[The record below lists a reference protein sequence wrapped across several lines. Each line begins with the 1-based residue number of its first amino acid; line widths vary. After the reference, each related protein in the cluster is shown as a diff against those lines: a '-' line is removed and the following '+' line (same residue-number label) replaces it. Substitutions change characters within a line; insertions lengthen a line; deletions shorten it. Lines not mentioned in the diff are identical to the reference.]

1 MAGIAHPYES
11 TAEPDT
17 AAAFVAAPVKPRQR
31 VSFSDLVDVWKDRDS
46 GNEAEQLYFER
57 RAAFESA
64 RGEITDG
71 YICEDGP
78 MAIVLTAKPP
88 SRLEKLFFRRE
99 RTQLYTET
107 ERLVRAHPEV
117 AHTLH
122 RAEVQYVSVNR
133 ALRGLSQR
141 LLVNWLFVWNRD
153 VMISAAPVE
162 GIAPPAFEDKEIR
175 RLEREL
181 DLISESY
188 EQAASREAQIVYL
201 GGMLMGVL
209 ALCALAL
216 PAGLLLSGANVPVD
230 LTTFFGC
237 VIAGALGALI
247 SVVTRMSADK
257 FHVRHEVGRG
267 YVQRVAAFRPF
278 IGSVFGLLV
287 YFALAGDVITGITVP
302 ADIPGNEA
310 SEAKRFAFF
319 LVFAF
324 VAGFSERMVKEVL
337 RSTGGEDER
346 KPGPAEATSPAPR
359 AADATG
365 AHRVPVE

>member
-1 MAGIAHPYES
+1 MKRRE
-11 TAEPDT
+11 
-17 AAAFVAAPVKPRQR
+17 R
-31 VSFSDLVDVWKDRDS
+31 VSFSDLVDTWKVRES
-46 GNEAEQLYFER
+46 SVEAEQRYFDR
-57 RAAFESA
+57 RGAFESA

-78 MAIVLTAKPP
+78 MAIVLTALPP
-88 SRLEKLFFRRE
+88 TRLERLLLFRKE
-99 RTQLYTET
+99 RIQLYTET

-122 RAEVQYVSVNR
+122 RAEVQYVSVKQ

-153 VMISAAPVE
+153 VMISAAPVD
-162 GIAPPAFEDKEIR
+162 GIAPPAFDEKEVR

-181 DLISESY
+181 DLIGANY

-201 GGMLMGVL
+201 GGMLMGVF
-209 ALCALAL
+209 ALCALA
-216 PAGLLLSGANVPVD
+216 VPVGWLLGGTDVAVD
-230 LTTFFGC
+230 LKTFFGC

-278 IGSVFGLLV
+278 IGSVFGVLV
-287 YFALAGDVITGITVP
+287 YFALAGEVVTGITVP
-302 ADIPGNEA
+302 ADIPGNE
-310 SEAKRFAFF
+310 EKRFAFF

-324 VAGFSERMVKEVL
+324 AAGFSERMVKEVL
-337 RSTGGEDER
+337 RSTSRDDER
-346 KPGPAEATSPAPR
+346 KPEVAAETTSPAPR

-365 AHRVPVE
+365 VHRVPAE

>member
-1 MAGIAHPYES
+1 MAGIAHPYDE
-11 TAEPDT
+11 TVG
-17 AAAFVAAPVKPRQR
+17 AADKAPAPAKPKQR
-31 VSFSDLVDVWKDRDS
+31 VSFSDLVEAWAVRDE
-46 GNEAEQLYFER
+46 GAEAERRYSEQRGGFETTH
-57 RAAFESA
+57 
-64 RGEITDG
+64 GEITDG
-71 YICEDGP
+71 YICEDP
-78 MAIVLTAKPP
+78 VMAIVLTAQPP
-88 SRLEKLFFRRE
+88 SRVE
-99 RTQLYTET
+99 RLLLARKERIQLYTDT

-117 AHTLH
+117 AHLLH
-122 RAEVQYVSVNR
+122 RAEVQYVSVKQ

-153 VMISAAPVE
+153 VMISAPSK
-162 GIAPPAFEDKEIR
+162 AFEPHEIR
-175 RLEREL
+175 RLDREL
-181 DLISESY
+181 DLIGASY

-209 ALCALAL
+209 ALCALAV
-216 PAGLLLSGANVPVD
+216 PVGLLLEGTDVPVD

-278 IGSVFGLLV
+278 IGSVFGVLV
-287 YFALAGDVITGITVP
+287 YLALAGDVISGISVP
-302 ADIPGNEA
+302 EVDKNGVGMD
-310 SEAKRFAFF
+310 KRFAFF

-324 VAGFSERMVKEVL
+324 AAGFSERMVKEVL
-337 RSTGGEDER
+337 RSTSGDEAQ
-346 KPGPAEATSPAPR
+346 KQATTTPPASSPVR

-365 AHRVPVE
+365 AHRVPDA